1 MATSQQTKIKTT
13 TKMSLATVVTIQ
25 RITMTTLIQV
35 WNAMTILG
43 NYQRTRL
50 SFTMTSSLKPK
61 KKRIQ
66 PRWILR
72 LTYIF
77 LLLFMACLYTTLHIF
92 LHLFYTIMY
101 LICPL
106 PSLQVN
112 IFQLH
117 LDDFVWKHINNCFT
131 IGARFVSC
139 LSLFD
144 VLHLFFCLFPHLS
157 SLFLIIFS

>member
-1 MATSQQTKIKTT
+1 MERHDNPWKLSKDEVILYNDIFPKTEEKEDT
-13 TKMSLATVVTIQ
+13 TKVNSTSYIYLFTSFHGVSLH
-25 RITMTTLIQV
+25 
-35 WNAMTILG
+35 NSSH
-43 NYQRTRL
+43 L
-50 SFTMTSSLKPK
+50 SSSL
-61 KKRIQ
+61 
-66 PRWILR
+66 
-72 LTYIF
+72 
-77 LLLFMACLYTTLHIF
+77 LYNNVLNS
-92 LHLFYTIMY
+92 
-101 LICPL
+101 PPP